1 MDDIQAPDTG
11 RSNGRGRMSNSYTAG
26 EWFMPVL
33 FIKYIGKFGLNFDAP
48 EDEVKNG

>member
-1 MDDIQAPDTG
+1 
-11 RSNGRGRMSNSYTAG
+11 MSNSYTAG